1 MTWSYI
7 LNIDRGPHIKW
18 FITIVITYN
27 HLLSELAMVITT
39 LVSGSSHLQP
49 LTNHW
54 LSGILQVGGRDSFLE
69 AGPQIRSSVFPISND
84 LNIAPQHQ
92 RRMAEAN
99 SKVKLFDPKNRMEHM
114 TIFPSWL
121 GDIIIPLSRWQHP
134 TIQNRLVTLSSHRLV
149 TVADFST
156 RCLFVPSTQKIP
168 PGG

>member
-1 MTWSYI
+1 
-7 LNIDRGPHIKW
+7 
-18 FITIVITYN
+18 
-27 HLLSELAMVITT
+27 
-39 LVSGSSHLQP
+39 
-49 LTNHW
+49 
-54 LSGILQVGGRDSFLE
+54 
-69 AGPQIRSSVFPISND
+69 
-84 LNIAPQHQ
+84 
-92 RRMAEAN
+92 MAEAN